1 MSKIPSIAPYP
12 VPGNVT
18 TNIAKWNVDPDRAVL
33 LIHDMQNYFLRPF
46 PRNTAP
52 LVDMVKNAARL
63 RDACSIAEIP
73 VAYTAQPGSMTSEQR
88 GLLKDFWGSGMT
100 TAPEER
106 EVTPSLA
113 PKSGDWMITKWRYS
127 AFVKTDL
134 LNRMREA
141 GRDQLIICG
150 VYAHV
155 GVLATALDAF
165 SHDIEPFIVSDATGD
180 FSEEDHAMA
189 LEYASLRCAYV
200 TTAAQTLTQLE
211 MKHEPELS

>member
-1 MSKIPSIAPYP
+1 MSRIPSITPYP
-12 VPGNVT
+12 LPGKVT
-18 TNIAKWNVDPDRAVL
+18 TNIAKWNVDPSRAVL
-33 LIHDMQNYFLRPF
+33 LIHDMQNYFLRAF
-46 PRNTAP
+46 PRNTTP

-88 GLLKDFWGSGMT
+88 GLLKDFWGAGMT

-134 LNRMREA
+134 LNRMRDS

-200 TTAAQTLTQLE
+200 TTADQTLTQLE